1 METAFFIGC
10 IIGIILMGFALFASF
25 SEFDNDRWRNK
36 GY

>member
-10 IIGIILMGFALFASF
+10 MIGIILMGFALLASAQD
-25 SEFDNDRWRNK
+25 FDNDKWKNK

>member
-10 IIGIILMGFALFASF
+10 IIGIILIGSSLFASF
-25 SEFDNDRWRNK
+25 NEFDNNKCRNK